1 MLKHVFV
8 SNGSALWCVQRL
20 LQNSYFNLQDLSL
33 SATEKPNLK
42 EKLRTV
48 SLYLYREKNSKQTNK
63 KVVPFTILHIAQ
75 ICLVSHPKIL
85 HFSWDACYIQ
95 QKLGTMVRVQHLE
108 GRRGRGGGGG
118 GEVNKVYYG
127 QRKNGKY
134 HSKRI

>member
-20 LQNSYFNLQDLSL
+20 LQNSYFNLQDLNL

-48 SLYLYREKNSKQTNK
+48 SLYLYREKKLQT
-63 KVVPFTILHIAQ
+63 
-75 ICLVSHPKIL
+75 
-85 HFSWDACYIQ
+85 DQ
-95 QKLGTMVRVQHLE
+95 QKSCPIHHFAHCPNMPCFTSQNFSFLLGRLLYSTKIGNNGTRATFGGKE
-108 GRRGRGGGGG
+108 RAGGGG
-118 GEVNKVYYG
+118 VKKVYYG

-134 HSKRI
+134 HSNRI